1 MNAEIWAAVGTT
13 VATLVLFIVP
23 GLVYTWYALESMIGD
38 KDSYASVIAQ
48 SGGQALSFAQVSLS
62 PSVRLKT
69 SRPAVD
75 SRSGQK

>member
-1 MNAEIWAAVGTT
+1 MNTEIWAAVGTT

-48 SGGQALSFAQVSLS
+48 SGG
-62 PSVRLKT
+62 
-69 SRPAVD
+69 
-75 SRSGQK
+75 